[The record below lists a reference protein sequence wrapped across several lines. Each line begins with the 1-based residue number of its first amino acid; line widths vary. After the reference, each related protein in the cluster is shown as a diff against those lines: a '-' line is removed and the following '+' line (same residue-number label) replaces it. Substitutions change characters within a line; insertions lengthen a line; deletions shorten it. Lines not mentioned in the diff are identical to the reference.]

1 MAPKLDVKNTFIH
14 FMEPPLLFDYA
25 TSVSCPAAASGLD
38 YQEAGLSSLASAAR
52 RFSSFSKPE
61 LTREALE
68 AAGHLAARRT
78 IKPVAGDDVSTTED
92 SGSADVALSDHLA
105 GTSCGAESA
114 PETEFGWPHSPLSS
128 AELNDSPRQESR
140 SPGQSVGELP
150 RAVVVATARADHA
163 LTPVALRAP
172 VPMMPAPALPAPLL
186 PSAEVSLPPP
196 PAAAAHISW
205 FRVAYVGGIQLRTA
219 PHFDAPRTNVVLPC
233 QATFA
238 AAEEIRST
246 DGRVYLRLADGRG
259 WAFDD
264 AGLHPTDPS
273 VRRGHWSTAPVSATP
288 RVPSFVAAPPPPSLA
303 RGQAVLPNV
312 GAPLAGSPQAE
323 ALGAVSHVR
332 RRRKRGGVR
341 RNRGKRAAAAA
352 LAASG
357 ITGSGASDDESDEG
371 EGR

>member
-1 MAPKLDVKNTFIH
+1 MVPTLDVKNTFIH

-25 TSVSCPAAASGLD
+25 TSASCPAAASGLG

-78 IKPVAGDDVSTTED
+78 VKPAAVDDVSTTED
-92 SGSADVALSDHLA
+92 SGSADAALSDHVA
-105 GTSCGAESA
+105 ESSCGVESA

-128 AELNDSPRQESR
+128 AESDGSSRQEPR
-140 SPGQSVGELP
+140 SPVRHIGEVS
-150 RAVVVATARADHA
+150 RAAMVASAPAPLA
-163 LTPVALRAP
+163 PAPVALRAP
-172 VPMMPAPALPAPLL
+172 VPLMPAPALPAPLL
-186 PSAEVSLPPP
+186 PSAEASLPPP
-196 PAAAAHISW
+196 PAAVAHISW
-205 FRVAYVGGIQLRTA
+205 FRVAYIGGIQLRTA
-219 PHFDAPRTNVVLPC
+219 PHFDAPRTDAVLPC

-238 AAEEIRST
+238 AAEEIRGT

-264 AGLHPTDPS
+264 AALHPSDPS
-273 VRRGHWSTAPVSATP
+273 VRRGHWSSPPLCASPPLPSSVATP
-288 RVPSFVAAPPPPSLA
+288 PQPSLVFS
-303 RGQAVLPNV
+303 QAVLPCPPALQGEGPGV
-312 GAPLAGSPQAE
+312 AAPHA
-323 ALGAVSHVR
+323 R

-357 ITGSGASDDESDEG
+357 ISGSIASDDDSEEG
-371 EGR
+371 DGCP